1 MATMLVRT
9 GEVRIRLSE
18 DDFLTLVEGGEVT
31 LLGDYNI
38 VRGDHSV
45 LRIMLTNDIGPLKML
60 TLINKV
66 TVAIAERLKGS

>member
-38 VRGDHSV
+38 VGDHSV